1 MANFGGNNF
10 PQKAAESYAERLPI
24 WDEVN
29 KKEYIGG
36 VMLPDD
42 TNPVGTFWPLG
53 TPVELDIEGGTPKLG
68 TDATKPNGLLLT
80 DVTMAEGGCTFAIV
94 TQGTI
99 RASLMQATV
108 TDAQKAALPLI
119 QFSVEYVKQS

>member
-42 TNPVGTFWPLG
+42 ANPVGTFWPLG
-53 TPVELDIEGGTPKLG
+53 TPVQLDIEGGTPKLG
-68 TDATKPNGLLLT
+68 TDAAKPNGLLLT

-108 TDAQKAALPLI
+108 TEAQWAALPLI
-119 QFSVEYVKQS
+119 QRSVEYVKQS